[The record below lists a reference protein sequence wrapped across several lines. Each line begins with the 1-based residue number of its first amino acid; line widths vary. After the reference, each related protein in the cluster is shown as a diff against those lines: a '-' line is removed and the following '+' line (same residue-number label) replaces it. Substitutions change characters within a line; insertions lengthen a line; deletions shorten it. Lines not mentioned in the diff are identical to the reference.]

1 MWVRFWLVNAERS
14 TLFGSSMA
22 VWVMDGGRGV
32 LRKSVATLR
41 WRPSVSARAV
51 SPYRQVAIDGDI
63 NMALGRNVSMATQ
76 QLLVRLPKELARRL
90 KRQVPARRRS
100 AFVQHLLE
108 QALAPEGGEDDPLYQ
123 AAMKVEQD
131 DRLMAEMAEWD
142 GTVGDG
148 LEAEAFTAPRG

>member
-1 MWVRFWLVNAERS
+1 
-14 TLFGSSMA
+14 
-22 VWVMDGGRGV
+22 
-32 LRKSVATLR
+32 
-41 WRPSVSARAV
+41 
-51 SPYRQVAIDGDI
+51 
-63 NMALGRNVSMATQ
+63 MATQ
-76 QLLVRLPKELARRL
+76 QLLVRLPEELARRL

-108 QALAPEGGEDDPLYQ
+108 QALAPAGGEDDPLYQ